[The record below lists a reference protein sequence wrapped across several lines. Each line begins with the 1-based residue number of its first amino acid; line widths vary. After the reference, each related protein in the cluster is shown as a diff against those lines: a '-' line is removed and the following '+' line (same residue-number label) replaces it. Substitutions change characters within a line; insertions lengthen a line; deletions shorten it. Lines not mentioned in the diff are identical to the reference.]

1 MLMDPLPPL
10 PMEHHVGGGGGGGG
24 GQGHGHV
31 VVSHHDLNGGGVH
44 QVVGQHHELQP
55 LDLDPDREVCL

>member
-24 GQGHGHV
+24 QGHHV
-31 VVSHHDLNGGGVH
+31 VVSHHDLNGVQH
-44 QVVGQHHELQP
+44 VGHHESLQP
-55 LDLDPDREVCL
+55 LDLDPDREVCVLV